1 VPRSVQ
7 YGFISSSPL
16 LFSDIFIEL
25 SSKFIYLHS
34 LYTAVLDMYAMISL
48 YSYLMSCMVRRVNLV
63 PRQWFRYSYVFS
75 SMMSVHLEG
84 GGSARDARVSLIS
97 VDVVC
102 GLVSIAGCGPI
113 PWFDEVGG
121 RW

>member
-63 PRQWFRYSYVFS
+63 P
-75 SMMSVHLEG
+75 
-84 GGSARDARVSLIS
+84 
-97 VDVVC
+97 
-102 GLVSIAGCGPI
+102 
-113 PWFDEVGG
+113 
-121 RW
+121 